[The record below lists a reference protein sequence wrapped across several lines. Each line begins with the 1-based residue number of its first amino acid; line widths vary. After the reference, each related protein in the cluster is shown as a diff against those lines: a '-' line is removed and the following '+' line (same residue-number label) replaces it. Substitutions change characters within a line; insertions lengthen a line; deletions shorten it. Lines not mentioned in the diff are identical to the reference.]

1 MALFAKP
8 SRAAAST
15 AGVGGL
21 AVLVLAGRSAP
32 AAADALFI
40 AAGVWLFAWA
50 AIRFALDLN
59 GIPERPLALH
69 WRIDPAQYNLG
80 QLWLDRS

>member
-1 MALFAKP
+1 MAVFARP

-21 AVLVLAGRSAP
+21 AVFALVGRLAP
-32 AAADALFI
+32 VAADALFI

-50 AIRFALDLN
+50 VVRFALDLN
-59 GIPERPLALH
+59 GTPERPLALQ
-69 WRIDPAQYNLG
+69 WRIDPAQYSLG